1 MPLKK
6 FGFIRITLPFII
18 AVGIH
23 VAVIGALLYVT
34 MTETIKLPKQE
45 QRVMSVTMVNPAD
58 FAPPPKPQ
66 VAPEPEPEPEVK
78 PEPPPPEAVPLPEP
92 KPKPKAKPVEKPVE
106 RAEKPKL
113 TDDASLF
120 NNNKPDV
127 KPAAKPS
134 VPATTGASSGPR
146 PLDRSKPQYPAR
158 AFALRLEGRVR
169 VQSDVKPAAKPSV
182 PATTGASS
190 GPRPLDRS
198 KPQYPARAFAL
209 RLEGRVRVQFDVDSE
224 GHVDNVRILSA
235 EPRNMFER
243 EVKQAMRKWRYEPKA
258 ANDLVVNLV
267 FKINGGTSVE

>member
-6 FGFIRITLPFII
+6 FGFVRITLPFAI

-23 VAVIGALLYVT
+23 VAVIAALLYVT
-34 MTETIKLPKQE
+34 MRDPIKLPKQ
-45 QRVMSVTMVNPAD
+45 QLQVMSVTMVNPAD

-66 VAPEPEPEPEVK
+66 VAREPEPEPEPEPEVK
-78 PEPPPPEAVPLPEP
+78 PEPPPPPEAVPLPEP
-92 KPKPKAKPVEKPVE
+92 KPKPKPVKKPVEKPKPKAKPVEKTVE
-106 RAEKPKL
+106 RAEKPKV

-120 NNNKPDV
+120 NNK
-127 KPAAKPS
+127 
-134 VPATTGASSGPR
+134 
-146 PLDRSKPQYPAR
+146 
-158 AFALRLEGRVR
+158 
-169 VQSDVKPAAKPSV
+169 SDVKPAAKPSA
-182 PATTGASS
+182 PATQGIST

-224 GHVDNVRILSA
+224 GRVDNVRILSA

-258 ANDLVVNLV
+258 ANNLVVNLV
-267 FKINGGTSVE
+267 FRINGGTSVE

>member
-169 VQSDVKPAAKPSV
+169 VQ
-182 PATTGASS
+182 
-190 GPRPLDRS
+190 
-198 KPQYPARAFAL
+198 
-209 RLEGRVRVQFDVDSE
+209 FDVDSE

>member
-78 PEPPPPEAVPLPEP
+78 PEPPPPPEAVPLPEP
-92 KPKPKAKPVEKPVE
+92 KPKPKTAKKPVEKPKPKAKPVEKPVE

-134 VPATTGASSGPR
+134 VPATTGASR
-146 PLDRSKPQYPAR
+146 
-158 AFALRLEGRVR
+158 
-169 VQSDVKPAAKPSV
+169 
-182 PATTGASS
+182 